1 LTASLVLRQIQ
12 RTEIW
17 AIQHLNDPEE
27 KLIMRIRAAWWLVA
41 ATLVLAGCGGGSGGG
56 GTCTSNCGT
65 TSPLSVSSVTPASG
79 AMGVAINSTVTA
91 NFNIGAN
98 ASTITSSTFTL
109 TAQGGGAVA
118 GTVAA
123 GGGGLSATFTPT
135 APLAY
140 STMYTATLTTGV
152 QSTTGTALASNYT
165 WSFTTAAVPVPTVTA
180 VTPVNAST
188 GVAITS
194 VVTATFSEAMN
205 SSTITG
211 STFTLVPQGGSAV
224 AATVSYNADVAT
236 LTPTAPLAL
245 NTIYTATI
253 TTGVTSS
260 GGNALASNYAWTF
273 TTMTGPVPTV
283 TAVTPASGING
294 VAITS
299 TATATF
305 SEAMNP
311 ASITGSTFTLTPQ
324 GGSAVAAPVSYNAS
338 VATLTPSAPLAYNTT
353 YTATITTGVTSST
366 GTALAA
372 NYTWT
377 FTTATAPPPS
387 VTAVTPASLST
398 TAAIS
403 TTVTATFNQTM
414 NSSTITASTFTL
426 TGPGNTSIQGTVA
439 YNAGTSVATF
449 TPAANLAYN
458 TAYTATLSTSV
469 MSSAGVALSAPYTWS
484 FTTAAA
490 PVPTVTTTTPSSGAT
505 GVNAG
510 NALTATFSQP
520 MNSSTI
526 TASTFTLT
534 GPGSTAVSGLVTF
547 NTGTSTATFT
557 PNASLAYSTSYTATI
572 TTGATSSA
580 GAALAANYVW
590 TFTTGA
596 SPNQVTVDFGTTYQT
611 IRGFGG
617 STAWLGKMPS
627 AVATSLFSQTSGLG
641 LSILRVRID
650 PEGSSTGGGT
660 KGDPYETGE
669 WDYEAANGAEA
680 VAANPNAIV
689 FASPWTPPIS
699 MKNTSTGQPY
709 YSGGSCSD
717 GAAAY
722 CGGYLDPTSDTNKG
736 YADYANYLED
746 FVHFFNT
753 TNSFNL
759 YAISMQNEPEENVN
773 YESCLWT
780 PQQMDT
786 WIAGSASTITSDPY
800 STKLIMPEADSFQ
813 PAQAATALSD
823 TNAQGLISIIGGHLY
838 GVQPAP
844 YSIPSGD
851 SPKEIWMTEFG
862 PLSSATLTWA
872 QALGTYGESIHNSMV
887 TGQYNAYVYW
897 GLFGDAAGTCATA
910 AGTCGLVDDAGTVQ
924 PMGYVMGQYS
934 KFIQPGY
941 VRVSATATPV
951 SGVYVSAYS
960 NSSPA
965 HYVIV
970 AINSNTTSESLGF
983 VLNLNGSSDTSV
995 TSLTPYQSTSGAGLA
1010 AQTAVTVTGGQFNY
1024 TLPAQSIVTFV
1035 Q

>member
-1 LTASLVLRQIQ
+1 
-12 RTEIW
+12 
-17 AIQHLNDPEE
+17 
-27 KLIMRIRAAWWLVA
+27 MRIRAAWWLVA
-41 ATLVLAGCGGGSGGG
+41 ATLVIAGCGGGSGGG
-56 GTCTSNCGT
+56 GTCTSNCPT
-65 TSPLSVSSVTPASG
+65 NAISVASVTPANLATNVPITS
-79 AMGVAINSTVTA
+79 AVTA

-98 ASTITSSTFTL
+98 LSTITSSTFTL
-109 TAQGGGAVA
+109 TAQGGVAVA
-118 GTVAA
+118 GTVVA

-140 STMYTATLTTGV
+140 STTYTATLTTGV
-152 QSTTGTALASNYT
+152 QSTAGTALASNYT
-165 WSFTTAAVPVPTVTA
+165 WSFTTAAVPPPTVTA
-180 VTPVNAST
+180 VTPANAST
-188 GVAITS
+188 GIAITS
-194 VVTATFSEAMN
+194 AVTATFSEAMN
-205 SSTITG
+205 SSTIT
-211 STFTLVPQGGSAV
+211 SSNFTLVPQGGSAV
-224 AATVSYNADVAT
+224 AATVSYNAGSLTAT
-236 LTPTAPLAL
+236 LTPTAPLV
-245 NTIYTATI
+245 NGTIYTATI
-253 TTGVTSS
+253 STGVTSS
-260 GGNALASNYAWTF
+260 GGSALASSYSWIF
-273 TTMTGPVPTV
+273 TTVALPAPTV
-283 TAVTPASGING
+283 TSVTPVNLTNG

-311 ASITGSTFTLTPQ
+311 ATITGSTFTLTPQ
-324 GGSAVAAPVSYNAS
+324 GGSAVVSTVSYDISNMT
-338 VATLTPSAPLAYNTT
+338 ATLTPTSPLAYNTT

-366 GTALAA
+366 NTNNTPLAV

-377 FTTATAPPPS
+377 FTTATAPAPS
-387 VTAVTPASLST
+387 VTAVTPLNAST
-398 TAAIS
+398 TAAIN
-403 TTVTATFNQTM
+403 TTVTATFNQAM

-426 TGPGNTSIQGTVA
+426 TGPGNTSVQGAVG

-458 TAYTATLSTSV
+458 TAYTATLSPSI
-469 MSSAGVALSAPYTWS
+469 MSSGGVALSAPYTWS
-484 FTTAAA
+484 FTTVAA
-490 PVPTVTTTTPSSGAT
+490 PVPTVTTTAPANGAAS
-505 GVNAG
+505 VNAG
-510 NALTATFSQP
+510 NAITATFSVP

-534 GPGSTAVSGLVTF
+534 GPGNAAVSGLVGY

-596 SPNQVTVDFGTTYQT
+596 SPNTVTVDFGTTYQT

-617 STAWLGKMPS
+617 STAWLGQMPS
-627 AVATSLFSQTSGLG
+627 AVATSLFSPTSGLG

-650 PEGSSTGGGT
+650 PEGSSTGGGS

-689 FASPWTPPIS
+689 FATPWTPPATW
-699 MKNTSTGQPY
+699 KLGGTSTTV
-709 YSGGSCSD
+709 SGTTFNEAFNGTCTE
-717 GAAAY
+717 GADY
-722 CGGYLDPTSDTNKG
+722 CGGYLNPTN
-736 YADYANYLED
+736 YAAYATYLED
-746 FVHFFNT
+746 FVSFFNT
-753 TNSFNL
+753 TDSFHL
-759 YAISMQNEPEENVN
+759 YAISMQNEPEENVS
-773 YESCLWT
+773 YESCVWT

-786 WIAGSASTITSDPY
+786 WIAGNASTITSDPY
-800 STKLIMPEADSFQ
+800 TTKLIMPESDNFNSVDS
-813 PAQAATALSD
+813 ATALGD

-844 YSIPSGD
+844 FSIPSGD

-872 QALGTYGESIHNSMV
+872 QAMTTYGESIHNSMV
-887 TGQYNAYVYW
+887 TGQYNAYVWW
-897 GLFGDAAGTCATA
+897 GLFGASSGTCATN
-910 AGTCGLVDDAGTVQ
+910 AGTCGLVDDAGNVQ

-970 AINSNTTSESLGF
+970 AINSNTTSASLSF
-983 VLNLNGSSDTSV
+983 VLNNGSGV
-995 TSLTPYQSTSGAGLA
+995 TSLTPYQSTSAAGLA
-1010 AQTAVTVTGGQFNY
+1010 AQTAVTVTSGQFSY

>member
-1 LTASLVLRQIQ
+1 
-12 RTEIW
+12 
-17 AIQHLNDPEE
+17 
-27 KLIMRIRAAWWLVA
+27 MRIRAAWWLVA
-41 ATLVLAGCGGGSGGG
+41 ATLVIAGCGGGSGGG
-56 GTCTSNCGT
+56 GMTCTSNC
-65 TSPLSVSSVTPASG
+65 
-79 AMGVAINSTVTA
+79 VAT
-91 NFNIGAN
+91 
-98 ASTITSSTFTL
+98 
-109 TAQGGGAVA
+109 
-118 GTVAA
+118 
-123 GGGGLSATFTPT
+123 T
-135 APLAY
+135 AP
-140 STMYTATLTTGV
+140 TI
-152 QSTTGTALASNYT
+152 
-165 WSFTTAAVPVPTVTA
+165 TA
-180 VTPVNAST
+180 VTPTNTST
-188 GVAITS
+188 GIAITS
-194 VVTATFSEAMN
+194 AVTATFSEAMN

-224 AATVSYNADVAT
+224 AATVSYNASGNVATLTPTASLVNGTTYTATITTGVMSSGGTALASNYTWSFTTAAVAPPPAPTVTVVTPTNASTGIAITTAVTATFSEAMNASTITGSTFTLTPAGGSAVAATVTYNADVAT
-236 LTPTAPLAL
+236 LTPTAPLA
-245 NTIYTATI
+245 NGTTYTATI

-260 GGNALASNYAWTF
+260 GGSALASNYIWTF
-273 TTMTGPVPTV
+273 TTAAVAPPPGPTV
-283 TAVTPASGING
+283 TSVTPVNLTNG

-305 SEAMNP
+305 SEAMN
-311 ASITGSTFTLTPQ
+311 SSTITGSTFTLTPA
-324 GGSAVAAPVSYNAS
+324 GWAGRGSDRQLQQRQLT
-338 VATLTPSAPLAYNTT
+338 ATLTPTSPLAYNTT
-353 YTATITTGVTSST
+353 YTAQITTGVTSST

-372 NYTWT
+372 NYSWT

-387 VTAVTPASLST
+387 VSAVTPLNAST
-398 TAAIS
+398 TAAIN

-426 TGPGNTSIQGTVA
+426 TGPGNTSVQGTVS

-458 TAYTATLSTSV
+458 TAYTATLSTSI
-469 MSSAGVALSAPYTWS
+469 MSSASVALSAPFTWS

-490 PVPTVTTTTPSSGAT
+490 PVPTVTTTVPISGAA
-505 GVNAG
+505 GVIVG
-510 NALTATFSQP
+510 NALTAIFSQP

-534 GPGSTAVSGLVTF
+534 GPGNTAVSGLVTF

-557 PNASLAYSTSYTATI
+557 PNVSLAYSTSYTATI
-572 TTGATSSA
+572 TTGAQSSA
-580 GAALAANYVW
+580 GAPLAANYVW

-596 SPNQVTVDFGTTYQT
+596 SPNAVTVDFGAPQQT

-617 STAWLGKMPS
+617 STAWLGQMPS
-627 AVATSLFSQTSGLG
+627 AVATALFSPTNGLG

-650 PEGSSTGGGT
+650 PEGSSTGGGS

-669 WDYEAANGAEA
+669 WDYEAANGAAA

-689 FASPWTPPIS
+689 FASPWTAPATWKLS
-699 MKNTSTGQPY
+699 GTSTTV
-709 YSGGSCSD
+709 SGTPFNEAFYNGACSD
-717 GAAAY
+717 GAAGY
-722 CGGYLDPTSDTNKG
+722 CGGYLNPTE
-736 YADYANYLED
+736 YAAYATYLED
-746 FVHFFNT
+746 FVSFFNT
-753 TNSFNL
+753 TNSPQHL
-759 YAISMQNEPEENVN
+759 YAISMQNEPEENVS
-773 YESCLWT
+773 YESSVWT

-786 WIAGSASTITSDPY
+786 WIAGNASTITSDPY

-813 PAQAATALSD
+813 PAQAATALGD

-872 QALGTYGESIHNSMV
+872 QALTTYGESIHNSMV

-897 GLFGDAAGTCATA
+897 GLFGASSGTCATS
-910 AGTCGLVDDAGTVQ
+910 AGTCGLVDDAGSVQ

-960 NSSPA
+960 NGSPA

-970 AINSNTTSESLGF
+970 AINSNTTSASLSF
-983 VLNLNGSSDTSV
+983 VLNNGSSV
-995 TSLTPYQSTSGAGLA
+995 TSLTPYQSTSAAGLA

>member
-1 LTASLVLRQIQ
+1 
-12 RTEIW
+12 
-17 AIQHLNDPEE
+17 
-27 KLIMRIRAAWWLVA
+27 MRIRAAWWLVA
-41 ATLVLAGCGGGSGGG
+41 AALVISGCGGGSGGG
-56 GTCTSNCGT
+56 TCMSNCPT
-65 TSPLSVSSVTPASG
+65 NVIEVATVSPANL
-79 AMGVAINSTVTA
+79 AMNVAITSTVTA
-91 NFNIGAN
+91 SFNIGAN
-98 ASTITSSTFTL
+98 ASTITNSTFTL

-118 GTVAA
+118 GAVTSSN
-123 GGGGLSATFTPT
+123 GGLTATFTPN

-140 STMYTATLTTGV
+140 STTYTATLTTGV
-152 QSTTGTALASNYT
+152 QSTVGTALASNYT
-165 WSFTTAAVPVPTVTA
+165 WTFTTAAVPPPTITA
-180 VTPVNAST
+180 VTPANAST

-194 VVTATFSEAMN
+194 AVTATFSETMN

-224 AATVSYNADVAT
+224 AATVSYNANGNVAT
-236 LTPTAPLAL
+236 LTPTAPLA
-245 NTIYTATI
+245 NGTIYTATI

-260 GGNALASNYAWTF
+260 GGSALASSYSWIF
-273 TTMTGPVPTV
+273 TTVALPAPTV
-283 TAVTPASGING
+283 TSVTPANATNG

-299 TATATF
+299 TATAIF

-324 GGSAVAAPVSYNAS
+324 GGSAVAATVSYDISNMT
-338 VATLTPSAPLAYNTT
+338 ATLTPTSPLAYNTT
-353 YTATITTGVTSST
+353 YTATITTVVTSSQNT
-366 GTALAA
+366 DNIPLAA

-387 VTAVTPASLST
+387 VSAVTPASLST
-398 TAAIS
+398 TAAIT
-403 TTVTATFNQTM
+403 TTVTAAFNQAM

-426 TGPGNTSIQGTVA
+426 TGPGNTSVQGTVG

-449 TPAANLAYN
+449 TPATNLAYN
-458 TAYTATLSTSV
+458 TTYTATLSTSI
-469 MSSAGVALSAPYTWS
+469 MSSAGVALSAPYAWS

-490 PVPTVTTTTPSSGAT
+490 PVPTVSATVPTSGAT
-505 GVNAG
+505 GVNVA
-510 NALTATFSQP
+510 NALTATFSIP

-580 GAALAANYVW
+580 GAALASNYTW
-590 TFTTGA
+590 TFTTGV

-617 STAWLGKMPS
+617 STAWLGQMPS
-627 AVATSLFSQTSGLG
+627 AVATSLFSPASGLG

-660 KGDPYETGE
+660 KGDPYETSE

-689 FASPWTPPIS
+689 FASPWTPPATW
-699 MKNTSTGQPY
+699 KLGGTSTTV
-709 YSGGSCSD
+709 SGTTYNEAFNGTCTE
-717 GAAAY
+717 GADY
-722 CGGYLDPTSDTNKG
+722 CGGYLNPTN
-736 YADYANYLED
+736 YAAYASYLED
-746 FVHFFNT
+746 FVSFFNT
-753 TNSFNL
+753 TNSPQHL
-759 YAISMQNEPEENVN
+759 YAISMQNEPEENVS
-773 YESCLWT
+773 YESCVWT
-780 PQQMDT
+780 PQQMDA
-786 WIAGSASTITSDPY
+786 WIAGNASTITSDPY
-800 STKLIMPEADSFQ
+800 TTKLIMPESDNFN
-813 PAQAATALSD
+813 PVDAATALGD
-823 TNAQGLISIIGGHLY
+823 TNAQGLISIIGGHIY

-862 PLSSATLTWA
+862 PLSSTTLTWA
-872 QALGTYGESIHNSMV
+872 QALTTYGETIHNSMV
-887 TGQYNAYVYW
+887 TGQYNAYVWW
-897 GLFGDAAGTCATA
+897 GLFGASSGTCATS
-910 AGTCGLVDDAGTVQ
+910 AGTCGLVDDAGNVQ

-970 AINSNTTSESLGF
+970 AINSNTTSESLSF
-983 VLNLNGSSDTSV
+983 VLDNGSGV
-995 TSLTPYQSTSGAGLA
+995 TSLTPYQSTSASGLA

>member
-1 LTASLVLRQIQ
+1 MIFKER
-12 RTEIW
+12 
-17 AIQHLNDPEE
+17 
-27 KLIMRIRAAWWLVA
+27 LIMRIRAAWWLVA
-41 ATLVLAGCGGGSGGG
+41 ATLVISGCGGGSGGG
-56 GTCTSNCGT
+56 TCTSNCP
-65 TSPLSVSSVTPASG
+65 TSVITVGSVSPANG
-79 AMGVAINSTVTA
+79 ATGVAINSTVTA

-98 ASTITSSTFTL
+98 LSTITSSTFTL

-118 GTVAA
+118 GTVVA

-135 APLAY
+135 ASLAY
-140 STMYTATLTTGV
+140 STTYTATLTTGL
-152 QSTTGTALASNYT
+152 QSAAGTALASNYT
-165 WSFTTAAVPVPTVTA
+165 WSFTTVAAAPPPAPTVTA

-188 GVAITS
+188 GIAITS
-194 VVTATFSEAMN
+194 AVTATFSEAMN
-205 SSTITG
+205 AST
-211 STFTLVPQGGSAV
+211 
-224 AATVSYNADVAT
+224 
-236 LTPTAPLAL
+236 
-245 NTIYTATI
+245 
-253 TTGVTSS
+253 
-260 GGNALASNYAWTF
+260 
-273 TTMTGPVPTV
+273 
-283 TAVTPASGING
+283 
-294 VAITS
+294 
-299 TATATF
+299 
-305 SEAMNP
+305 
-311 ASITGSTFTLTPQ
+311 ITGSTFTLTPQ
-324 GGSAVAAPVSYNAS
+324 GGSAVASTVTYNAD
-338 VATLTPSAPLAYNTT
+338 VATLTPTAPLVNGTT
-353 YTATITTGVTSST
+353 YTATITTGVTSS
-366 GTALAA
+366 GGSALAS
-372 NYTWT
+372 NYTWS
-377 FTTATAPPPS
+377 FTTVAAAPPPAPA

-403 TTVTATFNQTM
+403 TTVTATFNQAM
-414 NSSTITASTFTL
+414 SSSTITASTFTL
-426 TGPGNTSIQGTVA
+426 TGPGNTSVQGTVA

-458 TAYTATLSTSV
+458 TTYTATLSTSI
-469 MSSAGVALSAPYTWS
+469 MSSGGVALSAPYMWS
-484 FTTAAA
+484 FTTTTA
-490 PVPTVTTTTPSSGAT
+490 PVPTVTTTTPTSGAT
-505 GVNAG
+505 GVNVA
-510 NALTATFSQP
+510 NALMATFSQP

-534 GPGSTAVSGLVTF
+534 GPGNTAVPGLITF

-596 SPNQVTVDFGTTYQT
+596 SPNSVTVDFGTTYQT

-617 STAWLGKMPS
+617 STAWLGQMPS
-627 AVATSLFSQTSGLG
+627 AVATALFSPTSGLG

-689 FASPWTPPIS
+689 FATPWTAPATW
-699 MKNTSTGQPY
+699 KL
-709 YSGGSCSD
+709 SGTTTTVSGTAFNEAFNGTCGE
-717 GAAAY
+717 GAGY
-722 CGGYLDPTSDTNKG
+722 CGGYLNPTE
-736 YADYANYLED
+736 YAAYASYLED
-746 FVHFFNT
+746 FVSFFNT
-753 TNSFNL
+753 TNSPQHL
-759 YAISMQNEPEENVN
+759 YAISMQNEPEENVS
-773 YESCLWT
+773 YESSVWT

-786 WIAGSASTITSDPY
+786 WIAGNASTITSDAY
-800 STKLIMPEADSFQ
+800 STKLIMPESDNFNPVDAS
-813 PAQAATALSD
+813 TALGD
-823 TNAQGLISIIGGHLY
+823 TNAQGLISIIGGHIY

-844 YSIPSGD
+844 FSIPSGD

-862 PLSSATLTWA
+862 PLSTTALTWA
-872 QALGTYGESIHNSMV
+872 QALTTYGESIHNSMV
-887 TGQYNAYVYW
+887 TAQYNAYVWW
-897 GLFGDAAGTCATA
+897 GLFGASSGTCATS

-951 SGVYVSAYS
+951 AGVYVSAYS

-970 AINSNTTSESLGF
+970 VINSNTTSESLGF
-983 VLNLNGSSDTSV
+983 ALSNGSGV